1 MNTMIELTDKPIDVS
16 KIIEAAKH
24 PSAGGLN
31 VFIGTVRDFNATK
44 NKRVLYLEF
53 EAYEPMAVDE
63 IQKIVDAA
71 IEKWNIKGW
80 AISHSLAKLMPSE
93 IAVAIAISTAH
104 RKASF
109 EACQFIIDQ
118 LKEKVPIWKKEVFED
133 GEEWVSAHP

>member
-1 MNTMIELTDKPIDVS
+1 MIELTTNPIDVS
-16 KIIEAAKH
+16 KTIEAAKH

-31 VFIGTVRDFNATK
+31 IFIGTVRDFNAK
-44 NKRVLYLEF
+44 YDKRVLHLDF
-53 EAYEPMAVDE
+53 EAYEPMAVEE
-63 IQKIVDAA
+63 IQKIMTVA
-71 IEKWNIKGW
+71 IEQWDIKGW
-80 AISHSLAKLMPSE
+80 AISHSLATLMPGE
-93 IAVAIAISTAH
+93 IAVIIAVSTTH